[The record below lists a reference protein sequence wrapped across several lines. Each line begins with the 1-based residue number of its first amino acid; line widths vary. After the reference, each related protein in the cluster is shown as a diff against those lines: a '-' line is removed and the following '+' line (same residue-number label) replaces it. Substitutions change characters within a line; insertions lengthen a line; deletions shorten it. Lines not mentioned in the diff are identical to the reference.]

1 MVNPDGKI
9 EYVFDGTFKT
19 TDIARYCGV
28 SVVHVNR
35 WIKQGKLKAYR
46 YPRGKYKIT
55 EKDFRE
61 FLDKN
66 NIPIIKSFFSKKDN
80 KKIIIGEDNKD
91 FAQVLKKLIEDQI
104 PNVEIEI
111 AHDGFEVLFRI
122 GDIKPDL
129 LILDIRMPNLD
140 GLEVCSQ
147 IKSTSEL
154 AKTRIIAMTAHESVY
169 KEEMVLKKGADAF
182 LVKPFK
188 GSQLLKKIKEI
199 LDV

>member
-55 EKDFRE
+55 QKDFRE

>member
-55 EKDFRE
+55 EKDFSE